1 MSNQQQ
7 TIPLWANI
15 LCGSV
20 AGSTAE
26 VIKFKFYSTKN
37 FNICFYN

>member
-15 LCGSV
+15 LCGSF

-26 VIKFKFYSTKN
+26 VNNKIKKISKNKF
-37 FNICFYN
+37 

>member
-20 AGSTAE
+20 AGSNAE
-26 VIKFKFYSTKN
+26 VSLIFKNTVMIKDSF
-37 FNICFYN
+37 